1 MKHSRLEVIKIDKGN
16 VKTLETDLFPVTVK
30 DLTLKEMGIEKLPDS
45 FENLENL
52 CVLSFEKSIER
63 SGSCTIANGNIGT
76 FECV

>member
-52 CVLSFEKSIER
+52 CVLSFKEI
-63 SGSCTIANGNIGT
+63 N
-76 FECV
+76 